1 MRLAMQVSKS
11 DSSLDC
17 CCATSQAL
25 QCLVSIQRSLVDWYQ
40 ITTANA
46 ALGVL
51 AAAAAADA
59 EADDQHLL
67 EADPKPA
74 AAGASH
80 ASLLTQCRAYA
91 RASLGGLRLRP

>member
-1 MRLAMQVSKS
+1 MNCPVMALNVP
-11 DSSLDC
+11 
-17 CCATSQAL
+17 SQAL

-51 AAAAAADA
+51 EAAAAADA

-74 AAGASH
+74 AAGVS
-80 ASLLTQCRAYA
+80 
-91 RASLGGLRLRP
+91 RASVGTVSDMCITWRSLVGSSGLSCGQIGSG